1 MKFLELRLHPPVVW
15 LLCVMASLGIRVWRD
30 APLPAFVVI
39 PGVVFMII
47 GMLTILFAGMQF
59 KQHQTTIHPHKS
71 EQASALLTSGVFAFS
86 RNPIYLGLAVLLA
99 GVIIAGIRDP
109 GALIMVPVFVLYI
122 QRFQI
127 LPEERILRQ
136 VFGHQYTEYCQRT
149 GRWLSLGS

>member
-15 LLCVMASLGIRVWRD
+15 LLCVLAALGIRVWRD
-30 APLPAFVVI
+30 APLPAFVVV
-39 PGVVFMII
+39 PGTVFMII

-71 EQASALLTSGVFAFS
+71 EQASTLLTTGLFAFS

-99 GVIIAGIRDP
+99 GVIIAGVRDVT
-109 GALIMVPVFVLYI
+109 ALVMVPVFVLYI

-127 LPEERILRQ
+127 VPEERLLQQ
-136 VFGHQYTEYCQRT
+136 VFGQQYSEYCQRT
-149 GRWLSLGS
+149 GRWLSLG

>member
-122 QRFQI
+122 Q
-127 LPEERILRQ
+127 
-136 VFGHQYTEYCQRT
+136 
-149 GRWLSLGS
+149 LSLIHI